1 MGRDYGTTHMEAS
14 IIFFY
19 QHGNIHCMN
28 ENDAPGLRVKALR
41 LQKKLTQV
49 QLAELVGIDQSTLSD
64 IERGGGLYANTLMSL
79 CDALDTSPQFI
90 MRGRELNHADLLA
103 QIKAL
108 VQAESAVKQREDKQN
123 NSGIPPATVQTNP
136 PILARHVSKEAS
148 QLPDIVQA
156 AMTSKK
162 GVSRESD
169 KSARKKKPRGGGIS

>member
-1 MGRDYGTTHMEAS
+1 MGRDYGTAHIEAP

-79 CDALDTSPQFI
+79 CDALNTSPQFI
-90 MRGRELNHADLLA
+90 MRGQELNHADLLA

-108 VQAESAVKQREDKQN
+108 VQAENQVKESADRLK
-123 NSGIPPATVQTNP
+123 SPGIPPATAPTKP
-136 PILARHVSKEAS
+136 PILARHVSKKAS